1 MSIKDVA
8 DVNPLPA
15 KTIWYYEDIRL
26 IMPSRAGNGYGLPP
40 ARLLPLNLTYKSFP
54 IDFPAGCAA
63 SGAEHMAY
71 LAESCTKV
79 GSGSKCDLRHRLVL
93 RLECGHE
100 RMGWMAPAPPGV
112 SMRHNAGVII
122 C

>member
-79 GSGSKCDLRHRLVL
+79 GSGSCTDLHDPSAQ
-93 RLECGHE
+93 RLECDGEPTFGLE
-100 RMGWMAPAPPGV
+100 RRLCGGGPT
-112 SMRHNAGVII
+112 
-122 C
+122 